1 LQCYDNYTK
10 AEKLIKLTNPSPS
23 FFSKRK
29 PPLRLRR
36 ENGPSPF
43 SRFLFY
49 SRYLAIF
56 AVETKVPLAF
66 DKKVAS
72 LFKLTIFLL
81 HYSIYYAKIVAME
94 LNYEA

>member
-1 LQCYDNYTK
+1 MQCYDNYTK
-10 AEKLIKLTNPSPS
+10 AEKLIKSTNPPVM
-23 FFSKRK
+23 
-29 PPLRLRR
+29 RLQR

-49 SRYLAIF
+49 SHNLAIF